1 MKHNQVLAI
10 LGILLIA
17 GCAPKDKR
25 AQLAKLERQRDRLNQ
40 QIEKLKSE
48 IGPADEAAAQ
58 EGKTTYVAVQQISLS
73 SFRHFIEV
81 QGMVESDNNI
91 LIPAQTS
98 GLVKKIYV
106 DEGDRISRGM
116 LLAELD
122 GAILEKSIAEVANSL
137 ELARTIFERQK
148 RLWDKNI
155 GSEIEFLRA
164 KNTKENLEKK
174 LETLEEQ
181 LKMTKITSPIGGTV
195 DDILIKEGEMAGAGR
210 GAIRIVQLSQLK
222 ITASLSEN
230 YISRVKRGDV
240 VHVAVPVTGKEL
252 DLTISAV
259 SQVIDPDNRT
269 FEIEIEIPRD
279 VKQLKPNMLAVVT
292 VNDYTNHQALVVAQ
306 NIIQRTGNQK
316 FVFAAIDDNG
326 QWIAQKRIIR
336 EGESYGG
343 KTEIT
348 EGLQEGDLI
357 ITFGFQNLADGQPIA
372 VEKTN

>member
-1 MKHNQVLAI
+1 MKHIQVFAI

-40 QIEKLKSE
+40 QIETLKSE
-48 IGPADEAAAQ
+48 IGQADGTVTQ
-58 EGKTTYVAVQQISLS
+58 EGKITYVSVQQVNS
-73 SFRHFIEV
+73 STFKHFIKV

-106 DEGDRISRGM
+106 DEGDKVSRGM

-181 LKMTKITSPIGGTV
+181 LKLTKITSPISGAV
-195 DDILIKEGEMAGAGR
+195 DDIMIKEGEMAGVGR
-210 GAIRIVQLSQLK
+210 GTIRIVQLSQLK

-230 YISRVKRGDV
+230 YIARVKRGDV
-240 VHVAVPVTGKEL
+240 VHVAVPVTGREF
-252 DLTISAV
+252 DLTVSAV

-269 FEIEIEIPRD
+269 FEIEIEIPPQVRE
-279 VKQLKPNMLAVVT
+279 LKPNMLAVVT
-292 VNDYTNHQALVVAQ
+292 VNDYTNPHALVIPQ
-306 NIIQRTGNQK
+306 SIIQSTGIQK
-316 FVFAAIDDNG
+316 YVFVAFDDNG
-326 QWIAQKRIIR
+326 RWIAQKRTVQ
-336 EGESYGG
+336 EGENYGG
-343 KTEIT
+343 ETEVK
-348 EGLQEGDLI
+348 EGLQEGDSV
-357 ITFGFQNLADGQPIA
+357 ITFGFQNLADGQPIS
-372 VEKTN
+372 VEKTD

>member
-1 MKHNQVLAI
+1 MKHIQVFAI

-73 SFRHFIEV
+73 SFRHFIKV
-81 QGMVESDNNI
+81 QGRVESDNNI

-106 DEGDRISRGM
+106 DEGDRVSRGM

-181 LKMTKITSPIGGTV
+181 LKLTMITSPIGGTV

-230 YISRVKRGDV
+230 NISRVKRGDI
-240 VHVAVPVTGKEL
+240 VHVAVPVAGEEL

-306 NIIQRTGNQK
+306 NIIQRTGDQK
-316 FVFAAIDDNG
+316 FVFAATDDNG

-372 VEKTN
+372 VEKAD